1 MQEFRTVED
10 ILNFAI
16 KNEQDSYDLYSKLAG
31 EMKNPGTRKFF
42 EDMAR
47 EELGHK
53 AKLMDVKKGKYLEPD
68 TKKVMDLK
76 IADYL
81 VDVEPQGE
89 MTYGKALIFA
99 MKAEKAEFKLY
110 VDLAD
115 RTSNADVAKTLM
127 FLAQEEAKHKLR
139 LEIEYDDQVLSEG

>member
-1 MQEFRTVED
+1 MQEFTTVDD
-10 ILNFAI
+10 ILDFAI
-16 KNEQDSYDLYSKLAG
+16 KNEQDSYDLYTRLAG

-53 AKLMDVKKGKYLEPD
+53 ARLMDVKKGKYLEPD

-81 VDVEPQGE
+81 VDVDPESE
-89 MTYGKALIFA
+89 MNYSKALVFA

-115 RTSNADVAKTLM
+115 RTTNEDVAKTLM
-127 FLAQEEAKHKLR
+127 FLAQEEAKHKLK
-139 LEIEYDDQVLSEG
+139 LEIEYDENVLREG